1 MKVQIFLCSSTESQV
16 GTGPMRGRPKR
27 VRAGEVA
34 YLVVR
39 LDVEIDLLACECA
52 DSGEHGMLA
61 RCFAVVFVLGS
72 CDDALGTGLC

>member
-1 MKVQIFLCSSTESQV
+1 
-16 GTGPMRGRPKR
+16 MRGRPKR